1 MCASLERKYKE
12 KEQDG
17 ERRGEKRGQQNARV
31 LDIKNLMKNLQLTL
45 GQAMDAL
52 SIPTDQRATL
62 AGMVNSK

>member
-12 KEQDG
+12 KEQNG
-17 ERRGEKRGQQNARV
+17 EQKANV
-31 LDIKNLMKNLQLTL
+31 LAIKNLMKNLQLTL

-62 AGMVNSK
+62 AGMVNNK